1 MIIHRSFFCP
11 VIMRYQTL
19 FLKITY
25 PQKRTIKISGCVRII
40 KTSEIYPIRYGTYPK
55 IGSHKRLEISD
66 DRSRKETFHLPG
78 ESRRRYSLFTG
89 VFKSFGAQGKT
100 GCQEIRPQLVYY
112 AGRGGALCAPPAGG
126 GSAEGGAYR
135 SGSTKRKSCRCRAS
149 RWRAGCCA

>member
-100 GCQEIRPQLVYY
+100 GCQEIRPQLVYDESRSGGIHAASEAELY
-112 AGRGGALCAPPAGG
+112 FFGSRGRGHAVFAGV
-126 GSAEGGAYR
+126 SQLARPQRQA
-135 SGSTKRKSCRCRAS
+135 
-149 RWRAGCCA
+149 